1 MKINANLIKNAVAV
15 ILISSPLFVLAAGG
29 GANFQGLIGA
39 FTDVLKLIIPFF
51 MLLATVI
58 FLWGVITYL
67 TAGGEEEKIKS
78 GRTYMLWGII
88 SLFVMIAV
96 WGLVNVLEGTF
107 AGVILSK
114 NIPTGPQ

>member
-1 MKINANLIKNAVAV
+1 MKINANLIKNAATVT
-15 ILISSPLFVLAAGG
+15 LISSPLFVMAAG
-29 GANFQGLIGA
+29 ADIEGLIDV
-39 FTDVLKLIIPFF
+39 FTKILGFIIPFF
-51 MLLATVI
+51 MILATVI

-96 WGLVNVLEGTF
+96 WGLVRVLENTF
-107 AGVILSK
+107 AGVIL
-114 NIPTGPQ
+114 NIPIPIGPK